1 MLNFPKLNNIIT
13 ENLNDVEFATLYQE
27 EKQTFKN
34 ELVAYKQYEK
44 VSNGKARSIA
54 KKPQVKFIQNTSL
67 LDNKHS

>member
-1 MLNFPKLNNIIT
+1 
-13 ENLNDVEFATLYQE
+13 VEFATLYQE